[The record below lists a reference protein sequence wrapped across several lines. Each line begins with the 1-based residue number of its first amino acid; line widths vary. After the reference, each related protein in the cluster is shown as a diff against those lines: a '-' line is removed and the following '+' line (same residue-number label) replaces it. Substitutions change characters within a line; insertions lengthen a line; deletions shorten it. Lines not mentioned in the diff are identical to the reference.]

1 MRFACKLSVLLI
13 SVMSGAPAVG
23 GEWDVEVG
31 GEYRYLPQDP
41 PYGVGDDAVSASVR
55 AEYFHDWNDGN
66 DLFELDVFYRWSE
79 ADDERTHGDIQDF
92 AWIHV
97 GDGWELRSGVRTVFW
112 GVTEFQHLVDI
123 VNQSDLVERTDGEA
137 KLGQPMINLSLVSDW
152 GILDLYALAGF
163 RERTF
168 PGENG

>member
-66 DLFELDVFYRWSE
+66 DLFELDVFYRCRKPMMSVLTAIFRILPGFMWAMAGSC
-79 ADDERTHGDIQDF
+79 AVAYVRY
-92 AWIHV
+92 
-97 GDGWELRSGVRTVFW
+97 SG
-112 GVTEFQHLVDI
+112 
-123 VNQSDLVERTDGEA
+123 A
-137 KLGQPMINLSLVSDW
+137 
-152 GILDLYALAGF
+152 
-163 RERTF
+163 
-168 PGENG
+168 